1 MADAIKTPNQQDYG
15 WYKTL
20 SASGQ
25 YPLIANR
32 IWETLKDADEYIS
45 PADTFACAGL
55 LMRVVKD
62 TTDNNGIYLVEYD
75 TSDTAH
81 PSKLKLT
88 AVKSGGIYSGIWWEG
103 EQPDS
108 SINWD
113 AE

>member
-32 IWETLKDADEYIS
+32 IWETLKDADEYIYS
-45 PADTFACAGL
+45 TDTFTCAGL
-55 LMRVVKD
+55 VMRVVKD
-62 TTDNNGIYLVEYD
+62 TADNNGLYLVEYD

-81 PSKLKLT
+81 PSGLKLT
-88 AVKSGGIYSGIWWEG
+88 AIKSGGSSSIWWEG

-108 SINWD
+108 IINWVI
-113 AE
+113 E